1 MWWFDLRQ
9 RLRIDFAFVQTKIK
23 AKMATVTLQN
33 IEKGRIVLEKSGEV
47 FRTPLVRLPS
57 ELLGVPPGVTL
68 YGKMEN
74 MQNTGSFKVRGLVN
88 LLQNAPKEL
97 HDGKLKAI
105 TMSGGNFA
113 RAFSQILSQ
122 KGIRGKVVMPET
134 VPKSRVERVKS
145 YGMEVELCDVSR
157 LKSTIEAHL
166 AQGGM
171 IYLHPFEDL
180 DLIAGHGSI
189 GLEILED
196 CPDVDVV
203 VVCCGGGG
211 LLAGVSTAVK
221 QKQEAM
227 ASLPGSTGHKT
238 LVVGVEPEG
247 APTMYLSLQ
256 KGHAVSKGDV
266 RSVAAGLCPP
276 FAGENTF
283 QHVKKYVD
291 DVVLVSDAEII
302 EATRALYDVGVL
314 VEPSGAA
321 ALAAVRAGKI
331 ADLGGKKVVVTLSGS
346 NITPSEISNLLT
358 K

>member
-1 MWWFDLRQ
+1 
-9 RLRIDFAFVQTKIK
+9 
-23 AKMATVTLQN
+23 MATVSLADIERGRKVLQ
-33 IEKGRIVLEKSGEV
+33 SSAHV
-47 FRTPLVRLPS
+47 FRTPLVSLPS
-57 ELLGVPPGVTL
+57 ERLGVPPEVIL

-88 LLQNAPKEL
+88 MLESSPKEL
-97 HDGKLKAI
+97 LDGKLVPI

-122 KGIRGKVVMPET
+122 MGLHGKVVMPET
-134 VPKSRVERVKS
+134 VPQSRVERVKS
-145 YGMEVELCDVSR
+145 YGMEVELHHVNK
-157 LKSTIEAHL
+157 LQSTIDGYL
-166 AQGGM
+166 SQGGM
-171 IYLHPFEDL
+171 IYLHPFENL
-180 DLIAGHGSI
+180 DLIAGHGSA

-211 LLAGVSTAVK
+211 LLAGVSAAIK
-221 QKQEAM
+221 QAQEA
-227 ASLPGSTGHKT
+227 AAPPGGGGQSTR
-238 LVVGVEPEG
+238 VVGVEPEG

-256 KGHAVSKGDV
+256 EGLAVSKGDV

-276 FAGENTF
+276 YAGENTF
-283 QHVKKYVD
+283 QHVKKYVE

-302 EATRALYDVGVL
+302 EATRALYSVGLL

-331 ADLGGKKVVVTLSGS
+331 GDLTGKKVVVTLSGS
-346 NITPSEISNLLT
+346 NITPSELNALLT
-358 K
+358 SPAS

>member
-1 MWWFDLRQ
+1 MHV
-9 RLRIDFAFVQTKIK
+9 IC
-23 AKMATVTLQN
+23 KMATVTLADIQ
-33 IEKGRIVLEKSGEV
+33 KGRAVQQNSGHV
-47 FRTPLVRLPS
+47 FRTPLIRLPS
-57 ELLGVPPGVTL
+57 ERLGVPPEVTL
-68 YGKMEN
+68 YGKLES

-88 LLQNAPKEL
+88 MLQNAPKEL
-97 HDGKLKAI
+97 HDGKLTPI

-122 KGIRGKVVMPET
+122 MGVHGKVVMPET

-145 YGMEVELCDVSR
+145 YGMAVELCHVSM
-157 LKSTIEAHL
+157 LEATIDAYL
-166 AQGGM
+166 SQGGM
-171 IYLHPFEDL
+171 IYLHPFENL
-180 DLIAGHGSI
+180 DLIAGHGSA

-211 LLAGVSTAVK
+211 LLAGVSTAIK
-221 QKQEAM
+221 QTQEA
-227 ASLPGSTGHKT
+227 SPTGSGHST
-238 LVVGVEPEG
+238 QLFGVEPEG

-256 KGHAVSKGDV
+256 EGRAVRKGDV

-283 QHVKKYVD
+283 RHIKKYVE

-302 EATRALYDVGVL
+302 EATRALYNVGLL

-321 ALAAVRAGKI
+321 SLAAVRTGKI
-331 ADLGGKKVVVTLSGS
+331 GDLAGKKVVITLSGS
-346 NITPSEISNLLT
+346 NITPGELSDLLT
-358 K
+358 